1 MSRLILS
8 CCDGRSYELKI
19 QFQFEMKNELKNEK
33 EKTI

>member
-8 CCDGRSYELKI
+8 CCDDRSYELKI
-19 QFQFEMKNELKNEK
+19 QFQFEKNKLKNEK